1 MTEKDITY
9 YERRAAQEKRAAAQ
23 AGCSEARH
31 AHLMLASVHGQAA
44 ARERLLI
51 DERRPRLAE
60 AKQG

>member
-9 YERRAAQEKRAAAQ
+9 YERRAAQEKQAAAQ
-23 AGCSEARH
+23 AGCSEARR

-51 DERRPRLAE
+51 DERHPQLAKTKE
-60 AKQG
+60 G